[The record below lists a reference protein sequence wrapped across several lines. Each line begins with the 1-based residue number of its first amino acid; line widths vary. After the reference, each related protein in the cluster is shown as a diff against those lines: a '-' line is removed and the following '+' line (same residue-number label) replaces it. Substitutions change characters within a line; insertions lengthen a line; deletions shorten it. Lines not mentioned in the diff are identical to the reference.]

1 MFTNLIILYPLI
13 MTMIWIIG
21 SIFYQMQTH
30 RRYPPFVD
38 EQPDGVSILVPCFN
52 EQEHLERTFESL
64 VTQQHKN
71 IEIILID
78 DASTDHT
85 LSIMHN
91 LRQKYPR
98 FNVKIVSQ
106 PENLGK
112 ATGMNAGVQH
122 AQFNYVLG
130 IDADSIID
138 SNAIDQL
145 VFSLKQNPQMGG
157 VTGRP
162 QVINRDKLVEKM
174 QSMEYTAIIDLI
186 KRSQTFF
193 TGNILTISGVIAMF
207 RKDAVL
213 SINGWNPNVQTEDI
227 DITWR
232 LSQKG
237 FSVGYNPKALTWI
250 LVPST
255 FRSLLKQRRRWAY
268 GGLQML
274 LSNKIQLLKPF
285 QMKSLLLYEMILS
298 IFWSFTTVFSIVF
311 FFVNIYLAQ
320 ELHLDGN
327 IILMIILM
335 GLIQFMIGLKINQK
349 TSQIRWFIYL
359 YIPLYLFYYWIINL
373 YALITSVF
381 KMVYMPDNNGKWV
394 SPQRIINN
402 REVSS
407 NASKS

>member
-13 MTMIWIIG
+13 MTMVWIIG
-21 SIFYQMQTH
+21 SIFYQIQTH
-30 RRYPPFVD
+30 KSYSPFIT
-38 EQPDGVSILVPCFN
+38 EQPEGVSILVPCFN

-64 VTQQHKN
+64 VAQQHKN

-91 LRQKYPR
+91 LRQKHPR

-106 PENLGK
+106 PENFGK
-112 ATGMNAGVQH
+112 ATAMNAGIQH

-335 GLIQFMIGLKINQK
+335 GLIQFLVGLKINQK

-359 YIPLYLFYYWIINL
+359 YIPLYLFYYWTINL

-402 REVSS
+402 KEVSS
-407 NASKS
+407 NAGEN

>member
-1 MFTNLIILYPLI
+1 
-13 MTMIWIIG
+13 
-21 SIFYQMQTH
+21 
-30 RRYPPFVD
+30 
-38 EQPDGVSILVPCFN
+38 
-52 EQEHLERTFESL
+52 
-64 VTQQHKN
+64 
-71 IEIILID
+71 
-78 DASTDHT
+78 
-85 LSIMHN
+85 MH
-91 LRQKYPR
+91 
-98 FNVKIVSQ
+98 FNVGI
-106 PENLGK
+106 
-112 ATGMNAGVQH
+112 QH
-122 AQFNYVLG
+122 AQFDYVLG

-145 VFSLKQNPQMGG
+145 IFSLKQNPQMGG
-157 VTGRP
+157 ITGRP

-237 FSVGYNPKALTWI
+237 FSVGYNPNALTWI

-255 FRSLLKQRRRWAY
+255 FKSLLRQRRRWAY

-274 LSNKIQLLKPF
+274 LTNKIQLLKPF

-298 IFWSFTTVFSIVF
+298 IFWSFTTVFSIAF

-335 GLIQFMIGLKINQK
+335 GLIQFLVGLSITQK

-402 REVSS
+402 KEVSS
-407 NASKS
+407 NAGEN